1 MNPRIFLFQ
10 EREKLFIAGG
20 VGAVFEPAQ
29 RKGGGEDAAGNDRE
43 RQVESK
49 RCRHDRLG
57 GLVGVETDD
66 EPDRGRSDVLS
77 LKKVRCEESLVVL
90 WHPGSWVLFV
100 VAGLPTKNRS

>member
-10 EREKLFIAGG
+10 ERVKLFIAGG

-29 RKGGGEDAAGNDRE
+29 REGGGEDAAGNDRE

-66 EPDRGRSDVLS
+66 EPD
-77 LKKVRCEESLVVL
+77 
-90 WHPGSWVLFV
+90 
-100 VAGLPTKNRS
+100 